1 LKLKSQILLVQ
12 NGIPVY
18 RDKSLQQGYVIPDS
32 EIAFLDRM
40 TTVVTHSSAKFLTE
54 NAVQE
59 SDYKIGSARGRNRS
73 MRYATIHYVHPA

>member
-59 SDYKIGSARGRNRS
+59 S
-73 MRYATIHYVHPA
+73 